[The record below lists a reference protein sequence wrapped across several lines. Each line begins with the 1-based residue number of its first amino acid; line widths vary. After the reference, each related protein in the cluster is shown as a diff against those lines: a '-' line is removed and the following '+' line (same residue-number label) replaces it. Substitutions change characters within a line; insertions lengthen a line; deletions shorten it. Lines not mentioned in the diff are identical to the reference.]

1 MPYHGADSDAV
12 NEVLQRIGAIIS
24 QSPSTLQKRITER
37 LCNLLRSEAAAQVF
51 IRLCREKADTPY
63 VLTRE
68 LDIPPRTV
76 YNALKHLRNMG
87 LIVESQPFRGG
98 VRPGAKAGVFALTG
112 YEGEDLIGAVN
123 RDRRARTPAYA
134 EVKRIAQLLLDD
146 YLPIISHGNTLDG
159 TVYKAEINR
168 IVRRECRGVHFLDVL
183 PLIEVEM
190 RNQGLAVL

>member
-24 QSPSTLQKRITER
+24 QSPSTLQKRVTER

-76 YNALKHLRNMG
+76 YNALKRLRNMG

-98 VRPGAKAGVFALTG
+98 VRSGAKAGVFALTG
-112 YEGEDLIGAVN
+112 YDPADLLEAVK
-123 RDRRARTPAYA
+123 RDWISRTPAYT
-134 EVKRIAQLLLDD
+134 EVKRITQLLLDD
-146 YLPIISHGNTLDG
+146 YLPVISHGIDG
-159 TVYKAEINR
+159 KVYRAEINR
-168 IVRRECRGVHFLDVL
+168 IVRQECRGVHFSDLL
-183 PLIEVEM
+183 PLVEVEL
-190 RNQGLAVL
+190 RRQGLAVIG